1 MTPIDARRISV
12 PLDTLLAGSTLTLE
26 CLVET
31 VRRHPLHVFRLPFW
45 VMRGRAFLRRRLAES
60 ADLDVASL
68 PYCATALEDLR
79 RSVKEGAR
87 AVLVTTA
94 DPALARQVAGHLGLA
109 EVESG
114 SAPDSSA
121 GKRAG
126 LGWIARAL
134 RPYQWLKNALVFLPF
149 LLSHE
154 VGVASKWIAATLLF
168 FGFSFCASASYVVN
182 DILDRRQ
189 DRLHPRRCRR
199 PIASG
204 EAPLG
209 HALWLP
215 LPLVALAALC
225 CVFLPPA
232 CGLALAAYLAITTFY
247 SAVAKNLIMADVLL
261 LALLYLLR
269 LLTGSIA
276 TGNYISHWL
285 LAFALALFLSLALCK
300 RVSELIA
307 WRAIDYAG
315 APGRK
320 YRAEDVPVL
329 EMMAVASGFLACLIM
344 VLYIQSPEILRLYRR
359 PEYLWGAV
367 VALLY
372 WLGRLFIYSH
382 RGQCPDDPLLFA
394 VQDKTTLVV
403 LAAAGTFALLAV

>member
-1 MTPIDARRISV
+1 VTPIDARRISV
-12 PLDTLLAGSTLTLE
+12 PLDSLLAGSTLTLE
-26 CLVET
+26 CLVEA
-31 VRRHPLHVFRLPFW
+31 VRRQPLYVFRVPFW
-45 VMRGRAFLRRRLAES
+45 GMRGRAFLQRRLAES
-60 ADLDVASL
+60 ADLDVALL
-68 PYCATALEDLR
+68 PYRDAALDELR
-79 RSVKEGAR
+79 RSVQEGAR
-87 AVLVTTA
+87 AVLITTA
-94 DPALARQVAGHLGLA
+94 DPALARRVAGHLGIA

-114 SAPDSSA
+114 SAPDPAS
-121 GKRAG
+121 KLG
-126 LGWIARAL
+126 LGWIPRAL
-134 RPYQWLKNALVFLPF
+134 RPYQWLKNALVFVPF

-154 VGVASKWIAATLLF
+154 VGVPGKWLAATLLF

-209 HALWLP
+209 QALWLP

-232 CGLALAAYLAITTFY
+232 CGLALAGYLAITTFY

-276 TGNYISHWL
+276 TDNYISHWL

-307 WRAIDYAG
+307 WRAIDYAE